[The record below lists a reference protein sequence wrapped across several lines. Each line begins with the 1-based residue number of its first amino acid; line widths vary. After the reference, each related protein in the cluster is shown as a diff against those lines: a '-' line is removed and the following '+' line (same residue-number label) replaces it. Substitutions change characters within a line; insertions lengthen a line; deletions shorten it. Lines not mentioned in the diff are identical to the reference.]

1 MTNTEYLYNAIKRFK
16 EARAAARE
24 AYMQTMKPYER
35 AKGSP
40 FYTEQQEKALKIR
53 NDAVEAAKA
62 ECIKTV
68 DDALSLMRR
77 TSNNRPMTAPTE
89 EQLRILQMLKMR
101 KTVTPAELQTAANA
115 MNGNGLAL
123 AVIQE
128 IAREQNCVTHN
139 YTAMST
145 DGLPASAAETAI
157 KTLQKA
163 CADILES
170 SVTRATRIASEYHAR
185 NYGAKDAPDD
195 LPQEKPYS
203 SERDFYERAMP
214 WTPYEAFAKAVNE

>member
-1 MTNTEYLYNAIKRFK
+1 MTNTEYLYNAMKRFT

-24 AYMQTMKPYER
+24 TYMQTMKPYQG

-40 FYTEQQEKALKIR
+40 FYTEQQKKALKIR

-77 TSNNRPMTAPTE
+77 TSSNRPMTAPTE

-115 MNGNGLAL
+115 MNGNGAAL

-128 IAREQNCVTHN
+128 ISREQNHTPHN

-145 DGLPASAAETAI
+145 DGLPASAAEDAI
-157 KTLQKA
+157 KLLREA
-163 CADILES
+163 CAGILES
-170 SVTRATRIASEYHAR
+170 GLTRAKRIASEYHAR
-185 NYGAKDAPDD
+185 IYGENVAPDD

-203 SERDFYERAMP
+203 SERDFYEHALP
-214 WTPYEAFAKAVNE
+214 WMPYEVFAKAVNE